1 MSVMIRPPVTEV
13 RYPESD
19 GQPMAETDV
28 HRKLLMDLDWTLRTF
43 FRDAP
48 QVYVAGNLLIYFVE
62 GDPTQSVAPDV
73 FAVKGVPKGNR
84 RIYQVWR
91 EGKAPDVVIELTS
104 DSTRAED
111 LGRKRLLYAD
121 LGVKEYFLFDPL
133 GNYLKP
139 PLRGYRLVGDEYAQ
153 MNETPLYSAE
163 LGLELHPEGTALR
176 LFDPRTQRYLLTPDE
191 TFDQAALETVR
202 AEYERERAEHE
213 RERAEHERERAE
225 HAEAE
230 LARLRAEL
238 ERLRGGSTE

>member
-1 MSVMIRPPVTEV
+1 MSVMIHPPATEI

-43 FRDAP
+43 FRDEP
-48 QVYVAGNLLIYFVE
+48 QVYAAGNLLIYFVQ

-73 FAVKGVPKGNR
+73 FVVKGVPKHDR
-84 RIYQVWR
+84 RTYQVWR

-111 LGRKRLLYAD
+111 LGRKRFLYAD

-133 GNYLKP
+133 GDYLKP
-139 PLRGYRLVGDEYAQ
+139 PLRGYRLVEDEYAQ

-163 LGLELHPEGTALR
+163 LGLELHPEGTTLR
-176 LFDPRTQRYLLTPDE
+176 LYDPRTQHYLLSPDE
-191 TFDQAALETVR
+191 TYDQAALETVR
-202 AEYERERAEHE
+202 AEHERA
-213 RERAEHERERAE
+213 RAE
-225 HAEAE
+225 HAETE
-230 LARLRAEL
+230 LGRLRAEL
-238 ERLRGGSTE
+238 AKLRGGSIE